1 MNKVNVIVKQHINFE
16 IYNSVD
22 LSLLNKSLKDIA
34 PLYPNFNSWLNFR
47 FRRNISSG
55 ERNIILATDG
65 SNILGLSLL
74 KKSNVES
81 KICTFYVPEAY
92 RGMNIGRDLMSK
104 SLSILDNK
112 NSFITVAEERHQE
125 LKPLLDSSGFKLI
138 KSIDALYRE
147 NSTEHF
153 YSL

>member
-16 IYNSVD
+16 IYNSVG
-22 LSLLNKSLKDIA
+22 LSLLNKSLHEIA
-34 PLYPNFNSWLNFR
+34 HLYPNFNAWLNFK
-47 FRRNISSG
+47 FRRNLSSG

-74 KKSNVES
+74 KKSKDES
-81 KICTFYVPEAY
+81 KICTFYVPEEY

-104 SLSILDNK
+104 SLSILDSQ
-112 NSFITVAEERHQE
+112 NSFITVADERHSE

-138 KSIDALYRE
+138 KSVDALYRE
-147 NSTEHF
+147 DSTEHF
-153 YSL
+153 YYL

>member
-1 MNKVNVIVKQHINFE
+1 MNKVNVLVKQDISFE

-22 LSLLNKSLKDIA
+22 LSLLKKSLQEVS
-34 PLYPNFNSWLNFR
+34 PLYPNFDAWLNFK
-47 FRRNISSG
+47 FRRILSSG
-55 ERNIILATDG
+55 ERNIVLATDG

-74 KKSNVES
+74 KKNKDES
-81 KICTFYVPEAY
+81 KICTFYVPEEY
-92 RGMNIGRDLMSK
+92 RGMNVGKDLMSK
-104 SLSILDNK
+104 SLSILDNQ
-112 NSFITVAEERHQE
+112 NSLITVADERHKE

-147 NSTEHF
+147 DSTEHF

>member
-1 MNKVNVIVKQHINFE
+1 MNKVNVLVKQDISFE

-22 LSLLNKSLKDIA
+22 LSLLKKSLQEVS
-34 PLYPNFNSWLNFR
+34 PLYPNFDAWLNFK
-47 FRRNISSG
+47 FRRNLSSG
-55 ERNIILATDG
+55 ERNIVLATDG

-74 KKSNVES
+74 KKNKDES
-81 KICTFYVPEAY
+81 KICTFYVPEEY
-92 RGMNIGRDLMSK
+92 RGMNVGKDLMSK
-104 SLSILDNK
+104 SLSILDNQ
-112 NSFITVAEERHQE
+112 NSLITVADERHKE

-147 NSTEHF
+147 DSTEHF

>member
-1 MNKVNVIVKQHINFE
+1 MNKVNVIVKKHINFE

-22 LSLLNKSLKDIA
+22 LSLLNKYLKDIA

-65 SNILGLSLL
+65 SNVLGLSLL
-74 KKSNVES
+74 KKSKVES
-81 KICTFYVPEAY
+81 KICTFYVPKEY
-92 RGMNIGRDLMSK
+92 RGMNIGKDLMSK
-104 SLSILDNK
+104 SLSILDNQS
-112 NSFITVAEERHQE
+112 SFITVADERHKE

-147 NSTEHF
+147 DSTEHF